1 MKKGFVRKLTAV
13 LAIALLSSTITSDYN
28 SLGVRAEVDEAPAI
42 ETQVGVLPADEKT
55 EDIEKNLTDP
65 ADVADQEVKDEEK
78 ADGDVEK
85 PADPTEDSTEQK
97 DDTSDEPAVEAPA
110 APAEEQ
116 PAEEQPAEDVKEDKA
131 AEDVADKQDNTDV
144 DKAAEQNDADKAAAP
159 EEEDSADKVEK
170 NADADAPSDG
180 NAGDPVDTEPE
191 VSDGD
196 ANVPATGD
204 AAEPETNEVSITYIA
219 GNHGSVYVNNQWIRR
234 ATIKSEK
241 PKKATANPHGGYYLY
256 NWTDKDGN
264 VVCTTKDF
272 TPKDDLFVDGAE
284 YTANFRKIDTKEFA
298 FYILKP
304 GQKLLQPQPK
314 DKHSDEKVYY
324 SPDGVE
330 WLGTIKTPLAS
341 LVDDEKK
348 NNYYSFYNEE
358 EKEYKNLDGTYSTL
372 VRDNVDYENTPSST
386 IESINKY
393 LAKTYPTIEN
403 TEVLT
408 EKNVVWYVY
417 KLEVDGYHIDG
428 YVSAR
433 VTYNSNYPADS
444 KKENAT
450 PVVRGMRVNDTDYT
464 VEDIKFDAP
473 KGYFFD
479 GWYMT
484 PDCKGER
491 IDVGHT
497 YDNITYNV
505 NLYAKWVKR
514 TKIKIAITPDTD
526 GQGPITRVYY
536 NGAEQTAN
544 MNVHITTEVVKEQKP
559 ERNQAVES
567 DEDARSGIIPTQT
580 IYVDIGKEN
589 PIEVKV
595 SGLKVTGGRGTDVV
609 DEKNQKIDENG
620 ERYYPIILDL
630 SGVEG
635 EVDGDKVNLKQWVTF
650 DTEFDINGNS
660 TTKTTV
666 ETEKNADGDTADTKE
681 IGRLYVMPRKVELV
695 SASAEKVYDG
705 SPLTAETVTENSI
718 ADPGK
723 DNGGFV
729 GTDGVEKYSNF
740 ASQTEV
746 GERENTFDYQ
756 LNSTTKLSN
765 YEIQQRYG
773 TLKVTSSTE
782 GNPPEDPKDPENPPK
797 KNKKKNNKKT
807 ESQKKNDDNGGN
819 NDQVSNNT
827 PNPEAPV
834 VLGAMRPLNGTNEE
848 PAVLGAARSANTE
861 DTTNTA
867 RVFVLVGAAAAIA
880 ILLIISRKKK
890 EE

>member
-28 SLGVRAEVDEAPAI
+28 SLGVRAEVDETPAI
-42 ETQVGVLPADEKT
+42 EAQVGDLPADEKA
-55 EDIEKNLTDP
+55 EDIEKNLTDS

-78 ADGDVEK
+78 AEGDVEQ

-116 PAEEQPAEDVKEDKA
+116 PAEDVKEDKA
-131 AEDVADKQDNTDV
+131 AEDVADNLDNTDV

-170 NADADAPSDG
+170 NADAAVPSDG
-180 NAGDPVDTEPE
+180 NAGDPMDTEPE

-196 ANVPATGD
+196 ANTPAAGD
-204 AAEPETNEVSITYIA
+204 AAEPETNEISITYSASA
-219 GNHGSVYVNNQWIRR
+219 GGNVSMLGRWVRSY
-234 ATIKSEK
+234 TFKLTK
-241 PKKATANPHGGYYLY
+241 PEVATANPYSGYYLY

-264 VVCTTKDF
+264 VVCTTKNF
-272 TPKDDLFVDGAE
+272 KATGDLFVDGAE

-433 VTYNSNYPADS
+433 VTYNSNYPADCD
-444 KKENAT
+444 KENAS
-450 PVVRGMRVNDTDYT
+450 PVVRGMRVNNTKYS

-473 KGYFFD
+473 EGYFFD

-536 NGAEQTAN
+536 NGTEQTAN
-544 MNVHITTEVVKEQKP
+544 MNVHITTVVEKNKP
-559 ERNQAVES
+559 EKNESGES
-567 DEDARSGIIPTQT
+567 DEDARSGIIPPQT
-580 IYVDIGKEN
+580 ISVDIGAEN
-589 PIEVKV
+589 PIDVTV

-609 DEKNQKIDENG
+609 DEEHQKIDENG
-620 ERYYPIILDL
+620 ERYYPIILDM
-630 SGVEG
+630 SGVTANVDGVEG
-635 EVDGDKVNLKQWVTF
+635 NIKDWFSFETEVDL
-650 DTEFDINGNS
+650 NGNS

-666 ETEKNADGDTADTKE
+666 DTEKNADGDTADTKE

-705 SPLTAETVTENSI
+705 SPLTAETVTENGI

-807 ESQKKNDDNGGN
+807 ESPKKNDDNGGN

-827 PNPEAPV
+827 PNPEAPA

-867 RVFVLVGAAAAIA
+867 RVFVLMGAAAAIA